1 MDDIDSVEYY
11 LFAVVPDVGCCNNK
25 HDAITRDEFSF
36 SKLIDNWRGGEAAG

>member
-1 MDDIDSVEYY
+1 MIDSVEYY

-25 HDAITRDEFSF
+25 PDPITRDEFSF